1 MTASTPGT
9 QLSLDLAREPSHR
22 RRDFV
27 NSPGNS
33 EAIATVDAWPAW
45 PGGKLAL
52 VGPSG
57 SGKTHLARAWA
68 ERSGATIVTPNQ
80 PDMSQLADVPI
91 LFEDAD
97 RFHADE
103 FLFHVM
109 NLADAGRG
117 LLVTGRSPPIAWRI
131 TLPDL
136 RSRLNAL
143 MVVAL
148 SPPDDATLEGVL
160 LKLFTERNIKPPS
173 DVISY
178 LLHRIER
185 SIPTA
190 RDVVARIDEKAS
202 IEGREITRPLVR
214 EVIDETP
221 PPFDPVD

>member
-9 QLSLDLAREPSHR
+9 QLRLDLAREPSHR
-22 RRDFV
+22 RQDFV
-27 NSPGNS
+27 DSPGNS
-33 EAIATVDAWPAW
+33 EAITTVDAWPSW

-52 VGPSG
+52 VGPAG

-68 ERSGATIVTPNQ
+68 ERSGATIVTASQ
-80 PDMSQLADVPI
+80 PDISQLAGVPI

-103 FLFHVM
+103 FLFHIM
-109 NLADAGRG
+109 KQADTGRG
-117 LLVTGRSPPIAWRI
+117 LLLTGRTPPIAWRT

-160 LKLFTERNIKPPS
+160 LKLFTEKNIRPPS
-173 DVISY
+173 DVLSY

-190 RDVVARIDEKAS
+190 RDIVARIDEKAS

-214 EVIDETP
+214 EVIDQAP
-221 PPFDPVD
+221 PPVDPID

>member
-1 MTASTPGT
+1 M
-9 QLSLDLAREPSHR
+9 
-22 RRDFV
+22 
-27 NSPGNS
+27 
-33 EAIATVDAWPAW
+33 TVDAWPAW

-52 VGPSG
+52 VGPAG

-68 ERSGATIVTPNQ
+68 ERSGATIVTPGQ
-80 PDMSQLADVPI
+80 TDMSRLAGMPI
-91 LFEDAD
+91 LVEDAD
-97 RFHADE
+97 RIYADE
-103 FLFHVM
+103 FLFHIM
-109 NLADAGRG
+109 NLADTGSG
-117 LLVTGRSPPIAWRI
+117 LLLTGRSPPIAWRT

-160 LKLFTERNIKPPS
+160 HKLFTEKNIRPPS

-190 RDVVARIDEKAS
+190 RDIVARIDEKAS
-202 IEGREITRPLVR
+202 LEGREVTRPLVR
-214 EVIDETP
+214 EVIEETP
-221 PPFDPVD
+221 YPVDPID